1 MRGMAYD
8 RFGDDDVLTLRDD
21 LPDPPVGPDTV
32 LVRVRAA
39 GVNPVDLTI
48 RAGGLASFYP
58 HHFPIVPGWDVAG
71 VVEAVG
77 PAVVT
82 FAPGDEVFGYVRR
95 DDVQWGTTA
104 ELVPA
109 PQRCLW
115 HKPASLSFAEAGALP
130 LAGLTAYQAL
140 TEALEIGE
148 GDRVLVHRAS
158 GGVGFNAV
166 QIAAALGAHV
176 IGTASPRNH
185 GFLREAGVAECI
197 DYSAGPVSEQLSE
210 PVDAVLDLVGGE
222 ALADAPKQV
231 RDGGR
236 IVSVVDPSVNGMA
249 GGRYVFVRPE
259 QHDLEELARL
269 ADDGQL
275 RVPIAKAFG
284 LADVAEAHRMVA
296 GGHVRGKV
304 VVTLR

>member
-1 MRGMAYD
+1 MRGVAYD
-8 RFGDDDVLTLRDD
+8 RYGGPEVLTLRDD

-32 LVRVRAA
+32 LVRAHAA
-39 GVNPVDLTI
+39 GVNPVDVAI
-48 RAGGLASFYP
+48 REGHLAGFYP

-77 PAVVT
+77 PAVT
-82 FAPGDEVFGYVRR
+82 AFAAGDEVFGYVRR

-109 PQRCLW
+109 PPRCLA
-115 HKPASLSFAEAGALP
+115 HKPESLSFAEAAGLP

-140 TEALEIGE
+140 TEALDVGE
-148 GDRVLVHRAS
+148 GDRVLVHRAA

-166 QIAAALGAHV
+166 QIAVALGAHV
-176 IGTASPRNH
+176 VGTASPRNH
-185 GFLREAGVAECI
+185 GFLRDAGVAEVL
-197 DYSAGPVSEQLSE
+197 DYSAGPISAQLSE
-210 PVDAVLDLVGGE
+210 PVDAVLDLVGGDT
-222 ALADAPKQV
+222 LADAPKQV
-231 RDGGR
+231 RDR
-236 IVSVVDPSVNGMA
+236 ARVASVVDPVVNEM

-259 QHDLEELARL
+259 HEHLEELGRM
-269 ADDGQL
+269 ADAGQL
-275 RVPIAKAFG
+275 RVPIARAFP
-284 LADVAEAHRMVA
+284 LEQTAEAQELVA

>member
-8 RFGDDDVLTLRDD
+8 RFGDDDVLQLRDD

-32 LVRVRAA
+32 LVRVHAA
-39 GVNPVDLTI
+39 GVNPVDMAI
-48 RAGGLASFYP
+48 RAGYLSGAYP
-58 HHFPIVPGWDVAG
+58 HHFPIIPGWDVSG
-71 VVEAVG
+71 VVEAAG

-82 FAPGDEVFGYVRR
+82 FKPGDEVFGYVRR
-95 DDVQWGTTA
+95 DDVQWGTAA

-115 HKPASLSFAEAGALP
+115 HKPQSLSFAEAGALP

-140 TEALEIGE
+140 TEALDVGE

-166 QIAAALGAHV
+166 QIAVALGAHV

-185 GFLREAGVAECI
+185 GFLKDAGATEVL
-197 DYSAGPVSEQLSE
+197 DYSAGPISAQLSE
-210 PVDAVLDLVGGE
+210 PVDAVLDLVGGDT
-222 ALADAPKQV
+222 LADAPKQV
-231 RDGGR
+231 RDVSR
-236 IVSVVDPSVNGMA
+236 IASVVDPGVIEK

-259 QHDLEELARL
+259 QHDLEELGRM
-269 ADDGQL
+269 ADAGQL
-275 RVPIAKAFG
+275 RVPIAKAFPLEE
-284 LADVAEAHRMVA
+284 LAAAQRMVA
-296 GGHVRGKV
+296 EGHVRGKV
-304 VVTLR
+304 VVTVS